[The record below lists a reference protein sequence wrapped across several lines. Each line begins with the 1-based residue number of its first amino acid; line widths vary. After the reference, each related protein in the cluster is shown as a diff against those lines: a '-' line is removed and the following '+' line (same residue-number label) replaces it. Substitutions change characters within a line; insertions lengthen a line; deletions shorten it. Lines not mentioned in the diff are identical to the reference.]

1 MTHFSRWIAAIL
13 FCLLL
18 SGILFTPTQ
27 ARGYSTPP
35 TSAASAQTLIPTN
48 VHYTLHP
55 ADPARV
61 SNVRFTLAS
70 PSSIKSGETISIRL
84 LSSSQTW
91 YPCVSGST
99 GWHCDTPDS
108 PAVGAV
114 DQMLVRVSE

>member
-1 MTHFSRWIAAIL
+1 MTHFSRWIASIL

-18 SGILFTPTQ
+18 SGVLFTPTQ

-35 TSAASAQTLIPTN
+35 TSAASAQTLVPSN

-70 PSSIKSGETISIRL
+70 PAESGETVSVRL
-84 LSSSQTW
+84 VSSSQMW
-91 YPCVSGST
+91 YRCVSSST
-99 GWHCDTPDS
+99 GWHCETPDG
-108 PAVGAV
+108 PTVGAV
-114 DQMLVRVSE
+114 DQLQVRVAG

>member
-1 MTHFSRWIAAIL
+1 MAHFSRWIAAIL

-18 SGILFTPTQ
+18 SGVLLTPAQ

-35 TSAASAQTLIPTN
+35 TSAASAQALVPSN

-61 SNVRFTLAS
+61 SNVRFMLAS
-70 PSSIKSGETISIRL
+70 PAESSETVSVRL
-84 LSSSQTW
+84 VSSSQMW
-91 YPCVSGST
+91 YPCVSGGT

-114 DQMLVRVSE
+114 DQVLVRVSQ